1 VVLNLILT
9 TVTLASALGMAV
21 VSLNREVAQATNTAL
36 RENKISGCSL
46 AIIYMISGLVV
57 AVLWTVYAFQV
68 KDWRFAAIFW
78 IPIVFRWI
86 SRYAEKRLK

>member
-1 VVLNLILT
+1 MNLILA
-9 TVTLASALGMAV
+9 TVTLASALGVALV
-21 VSLNREVAQATNTAL
+21 GINREVTQATNVAL
-36 RENKISGCSL
+36 RQNKISGCSL

-86 SRYAEKRLK
+86 SQYAEKRMK